1 MSDYDYKDG
10 GFVNEAEEK
19 QYKKDLNMHNQQYNN
34 TKPPYLDK
42 NWEYHKFND
51 ILARFK
57 AMGWTPPSEKKG
69 TK

>member
-1 MSDYDYKDG
+1 MNDKQK
-10 GFVNEAEEK
+10 K
-19 QYKKDLNMHNQQYNN
+19 QYDNNQ
-34 TKPPYLDK
+34 PPYLDK

-57 AMGWTPPSEKKG
+57 AMGWNPPSEGKG